1 MSEEPRSSSVPSGG
15 APHDPEQPEELDQ
28 TGQLEQRR
36 QHKQLDRSAHRKPAR
51 RRERSRPS
59 AGLDPE
65 EDTEEPSE
73 SAMLRVKSV
82 PVNLELSAHGPLAL
96 AIVGPAAT
104 MSVGHLADFPVW
116 AILAI
121 CVLQILAAAV
131 MRRRR

>member
-1 MSEEPRSSSVPSGG
+1 MSEELRGSSAPSG
-15 APHDPEQPEELDQ
+15 AVPLEPEA
-28 TGQLEQRR
+28 LEQRR
-36 QHKQLDRSAHRKPAR
+36 QHRQPGRPAHRERAA

-65 EDTEEPSE
+65 EDIEEPSE
-73 SAMLRVKSV
+73 SARLRVKSV
-82 PVNLELSAHGPLAL
+82 PVNFELSAHGPLAL

-104 MSVGHLADFPVW
+104 MSVGHLAEVPVW

-121 CVLQILAAAV
+121 CALQILAAMV